1 MRIIMEQNN
10 QLVKDIKKI
19 EQCRI
24 CQNNNLKHILGLG
37 NQHLVDFLDNKEDI
51 NYVAPL
57 ELVLCSKKDNG
68 CGLLQ
73 LQHTVPPDL
82 LYRKFWYKSGV
93 NQTIRDDLKDIVRK
107 AEKKIDLYDGD
118 FVIDIG
124 ANDGTLLRFYNN
136 SSLKLIGFEPATNLM
151 EEASSG
157 TFKIF
162 NEYFNSRI
170 FEESFGNKKAK
181 IITSISIFYD
191 LDNPHDFVEDITKI
205 LDENGIWILQMNYL
219 VTMLENFAFD
229 NIVHEHLEYYSLQ
242 SLEHL
247 LDKHGLEVFDV
258 EQNDINGGSIRAFIK
273 FKDSNKFSI
282 SKRVNDMMVYETKI
296 GLSDEK
302 TYLDFARQIKS
313 LKQQTCKFIKDEINN
328 GKKIYVYGASTRGNT
343 LLQYYGL
350 NSQFIQ
356 AASERNP
363 AKWGK
368 YIVGSMIPIISEEQA
383 RLEKPD
389 YFLVLPWYFAD
400 EFVNR
405 ERKFLDDG
413 GKFLIPLP
421 QFKLIDSNN
430 S

>member
-1 MRIIMEQNN
+1 MEQNN

-191 LDNPHDFVEDITKI
+191 LDNPHDFVEDIIKI

-389 YFLVLPWYFAD
+389 YFLILPWYFAD

>member
-1 MRIIMEQNN
+1 MEQNN
-10 QLVKDIKKI
+10 QLVKGIRKI

-24 CQNNNLKHILGLG
+24 CQNKNLKHILTLG
-37 NQHLVDFLDNKEDI
+37 NQYLVDFLDNKEDT

-93 NQTIRDDLKDIVRK
+93 NQTIRDDLEDIVRK
-107 AEKKIDLYDGD
+107 AEKKIDLHDGD

-124 ANDGTLLRFYNN
+124 ANDGTLLRFYKN
-136 SSLKLIGFEPATNLM
+136 SSLKLIGFEPATNLL

-170 FEESFGNKKAK
+170 FEESFEDKKAK
-181 IITSISIFYD
+181 MITSISIFYD

-258 EQNDINGGSIRAFIK
+258 EQNNINGGSIRAFIK
-273 FKDSNKFSI
+273 FKDSKKFSI
-282 SKRVNDMMVYETKI
+282 SKRVNDVIVYEMRL

-389 YFLVLPWYFAD
+389 YFLVLPWYFVD

>member
-400 EFVNR
+400 EFVSR
-405 ERKFLDDG
+405 EKKFLEGG

-421 QFKLIDSNN
+421 QFKLIDS
-430 S
+430 SES

>member
-1 MRIIMEQNN
+1 MLTITE
-10 QLVKDIKKI
+10 
-19 EQCRI
+19 CRS
-24 CQNNNLKHILGLG
+24 CGSTNLTNILSLGLQYPS
-37 NQHLVDFLDNKEDI
+37 NFIELNSISDKREQI
-51 NYVAPL
+51 PL
-57 ELVLCSKKDNG
+57 ELIFCEKKD

-73 LQHTVPPDL
+73 LKHTVPPDL

-93 NQTIRDDLKDIVRK
+93 NQTIRNDLEDIVRRV
-107 AEKKIDLYDGD
+107 EEKIDLHDDD

-124 ANDGTLLRFYNN
+124 ANDGTLLRFYKN
-136 SSLKLIGFEPATNLM
+136 SSLKLIGFEPATNLL
-151 EEASSG
+151 EEANFG

-162 NEYFNSRI
+162 NEYFNSKT
-170 FEESFGNKKAK
+170 FEESFGDKKAK

-258 EQNDINGGSIRAFIK
+258 EQNNINGGSIRAFIK
-273 FKDSNKFSI
+273 FKNSNKFSV
-282 SKRVNDMMVYETKI
+282 SKRVNDVIAYEKKI
-296 GLSDEK
+296 KLSDEK
-302 TYLDFARQIKS
+302 TYLDFAEKIKS

-328 GKKIYVYGASTRGNT
+328 GKKFYVYGASTRGNT

-350 NSQFIQ
+350 NLQFIQ
-356 AASERNP
+356 GASERNP

-368 YIVGSMIPIISEEQA
+368 YIVGSMIPIVSEEQA

-400 EFVNR
+400 EFVSR
-405 ERKFLDDG
+405 ERKFLEGG

-421 QFKLIDSNN
+421 QFKLIDSSNL
-430 S
+430 

>member
-1 MRIIMEQNN
+1 MEQNN

-24 CQNNNLKHILGLG
+24 CQNKNLKHILRLG
-37 NQHLVDFLDNKEDI
+37 NQYLVDFLDNKEDI

-57 ELVLCSKKDNG
+57 ELVLCSKKNNG

-93 NQTIRDDLKDIVRK
+93 NQTIRDDLEDIVRK

-118 FVIDIG
+118 FVIDVG

-151 EEASSG
+151 EEARSG

-258 EQNDINGGSIRAFIK
+258 EQNNINGGSIRAFIK
-273 FKDSNKFSI
+273 FKDSSKFSI
-282 SKRVNDMMVYETKI
+282 SKRVNDMMVHEMKI

-389 YFLVLPWYFAD
+389 YFLILPWYFAD

-405 ERKFLDDG
+405 EREFLDDG

>member
-191 LDNPHDFVEDITKI
+191 LDNPHDFVEDIAKI

-258 EQNDINGGSIRAFIK
+258 EQNNINGGSIRAFIK
-273 FKDSNKFSI
+273 FKDSKKFSI
-282 SKRVNDMMVYETKI
+282 SKRVDDVIAYETKI

-302 TYLDFARQIKS
+302 TYLDFAEQIKS
-313 LKQQTCKFIKDEINN
+313 LKQQTCKFIKDEIDN
-328 GKKIYVYGASTRGNT
+328 GRKFYVYGASTRGNT

-400 EFVNR
+400 EFVSR
-405 ERKFLDDG
+405 EKKFLEGG

-421 QFKLIDSNN
+421 QFKLIDS
-430 S
+430 SES

>member
-1 MRIIMEQNN
+1 MEQNN
-10 QLVKDIKKI
+10 QLVKGIKNI
-19 EQCRI
+19 ERCRI
-24 CQNNNLKHILGLG
+24 CQNNNLKHILTLG
-37 NQHLVDFLDNKEDI
+37 NQYLVDFLDNKEDI
-51 NYVAPL
+51 DYVAPL
-57 ELVLCSKKDNG
+57 ELVLCSKNDMG

-73 LQHTVPPDL
+73 LKHTVPPDL

-93 NQTIRDDLKDIVRK
+93 NQTIRNDLEDIVRK
-107 AEKKIDLYDGD
+107 AEEKIDLHDDD

-124 ANDGTLLRFYNN
+124 ANDGTLLRFYKN
-136 SSLKLIGFEPATNLM
+136 SSLKLIGFEPATNLL
-151 EEASSG
+151 EEANSG

-162 NEYFNSRI
+162 NEYFNSKT
-170 FEESFGNKKAK
+170 FEESFGDKKAK

-258 EQNDINGGSIRAFIK
+258 DQNNINGGSIRAFIK
-273 FKDSNKFSI
+273 FKNSNKFSI
-282 SKRVNDMMVYETKI
+282 SKRVNDVIAYEKKI
-296 GLSDEK
+296 KLSDEK
-302 TYLDFARQIKS
+302 TYLDFAEKIKS

-328 GKKIYVYGASTRGNT
+328 GKKFYVYGASTRGNT

-350 NSQFIQ
+350 NLQFIQ
-356 AASERNP
+356 GAAERNP

-400 EFVNR
+400 EFVSR
-405 ERKFLDDG
+405 EKKFLEGG

-421 QFKLIDSNN
+421 QFKLIDSSNL
-430 S
+430 

>member
-1 MRIIMEQNN
+1 MEQNN

-389 YFLVLPWYFAD
+389 YFLILPWYFAD

>member
-1 MRIIMEQNN
+1 MDERYDEKMKIFSDDLYLEI
-10 QLVKDIKKI
+10 DDSIKETI
-19 EQCRI
+19 RNYT
-24 CQNNNLKHILGLG
+24 NNNT
-37 NQHLVDFLDNKEDI
+37 I
-51 NYVAPL
+51 N
-57 ELVLCSKKDNG
+57 VLCTASPEDYVKKLAMKMDW
-68 CGLLQ
+68 
-73 LQHTVPPDL
+73 
-82 LYRKFWYKSGV
+82 LYLC
-93 NQTIRDDLKDIVRK
+93 TTLHDD
-107 AEKKIDLYDGD
+107 D

-124 ANDGTLLRFYNN
+124 ANDGTLLRFYKN
-136 SSLKLIGFEPATNLM
+136 SSLKLIGFEPATNLL
-151 EEASSG
+151 EEANSG

-162 NEYFNSRI
+162 NEYFNSKT
-170 FEESFGNKKAK
+170 FEESFGDKKAK

-258 EQNDINGGSIRAFIK
+258 EQNNINGGSIRAFIK
-273 FKDSNKFSI
+273 FKNSNKFSV
-282 SKRVNDMMVYETKI
+282 SKRVNDVIAYEKKI
-296 GLSDEK
+296 KLSDEK
-302 TYLDFARQIKS
+302 TYLDFAEKIKS

-328 GKKIYVYGASTRGNT
+328 GKKFYVYGASTRGNT

-350 NSQFIQ
+350 NLQFIQ
-356 AASERNP
+356 GASERNP

-368 YIVGSMIPIISEEQA
+368 YIVGSMIPIVSEEQA

-400 EFVNR
+400 EFVSR
-405 ERKFLDDG
+405 ERKFLEGG

-421 QFKLIDSNN
+421 QFKLIDSSNL
-430 S
+430 

>member
-1 MRIIMEQNN
+1 MEQNI
-10 QLVKDIKKI
+10 QLVKGIKNI
-19 EQCRI
+19 ERCRI
-24 CQNNNLKHILGLG
+24 CQNNNLKHILTLG
-37 NQHLVDFLDNKEDI
+37 NQYLVDFLDQKEDA

-57 ELVLCSKKDNG
+57 ELVLCSKKDGG

-82 LYRKFWYKSGV
+82 LYRRFWYKSGV
-93 NQTIRDDLKDIVRK
+93 NQTIRNDLGDIVRK
-107 AEKKIDLYDGD
+107 AEEKIDLRDND

-124 ANDGTLLRFYNN
+124 ANDGTLLRFYKN
-136 SSLKLIGFEPATNLM
+136 SSLKLIGFEPATNLL

-162 NEYFNSRI
+162 NEYFNSRT

-191 LDNPHDFVEDITKI
+191 LDNPHDFVADITKI
-205 LDENGIWILQMNYL
+205 LDEDGIWILQMNYL

-242 SLEHL
+242 SLEYL

-258 EQNDINGGSIRAFIK
+258 EQNNINGGSIRAFIK
-273 FKDSNKFSI
+273 FKKSNKFSI
-282 SKRVNDMMVYETKI
+282 SKRVNDVLVYENKI

-302 TYLDFARQIKS
+302 TYLDFAQQIKN

-400 EFVNR
+400 EFVSR
-405 ERKFLDDG
+405 ERKFLENG

-421 QFKLIDSNN
+421 QFRLIDS
-430 S
+430 SES

>member
-1 MRIIMEQNN
+1 MEQNN
-10 QLVKDIKKI
+10 QLVKDIRKI

-24 CQNNNLKHILGLG
+24 CQNKNLKHILRLG
-37 NQHLVDFLDNKEDI
+37 NQYLVDFLDNKEDV

-93 NQTIRDDLKDIVRK
+93 NQTIRDDLEDIVRK

-136 SSLKLIGFEPATNLM
+136 SSLKLVGFEPATNLL

-258 EQNDINGGSIRAFIK
+258 EQNNINGGSIRAFIK

-282 SKRVNDMMVYETKI
+282 SKRVDDVLAYETKI

-302 TYLDFARQIKS
+302 TYLDFAQQIKN

-400 EFVNR
+400 EFVSR
-405 ERKFLDDG
+405 ERKFLENG

-421 QFKLIDSNN
+421 QFKLIDS
-430 S
+430 SKS